1 MPDNSIHI
9 SIGESNGNE
18 TIRLYESENGRIRMG
33 ASEGTPKYIGAR
45 AIVTRVD
52 GGVKI
57 TLSDYK
63 GTTEEIVYESSV
75 TSYNELLDK
84 PEIEGIVLEGNK
96 TFSQLDLNVLP
107 NTEIQTIFNDLI

>member
-1 MPDNSIHI
+1 MSDNSIHI
-9 SIGESNGNE
+9 SIGESNSNE

-45 AIVTRVD
+45 AVVTRVD

-63 GTTEEIVYESSV
+63 GTTEEIVYESIEDII
-75 TSYNELLDK
+75 YNSDGT
-84 PEIEGIVLEGNK
+84 I
-96 TFSQLDLNVLP
+96 TFVLP
-107 NTEIQTIFNDLI
+107 SGSTFPAG